1 MKRPTHKELSK
12 KIKTA
17 KKMVS
22 EGHVRVLNRAAM
34 VADAL
39 ELGYL
44 FEDEFSEILS
54 ELIDNTEPEH
64 YTGTKPP
71 QKSYE
76 IDILGLE
83 LFAFRVKSDILDPV
97 IYYKFCIKNNYCYVI
112 SLHKDRG
119 AI

>member
-12 KIKTA
+12 RIKTA
-17 KKMVS
+17 KKIVS
-22 EGHVRVLNRAAM
+22 EGHVRVLNRDAM
-34 VADAL
+34 IADAL

-54 ELIDNTEPEH
+54 DLLNNTDPEH

-76 IDILGLE
+76 TDIRGLE
-83 LFAFRVKSDILDPV
+83 LFAFRVKSGILDPV
-97 IYYKFCIKNNYCYVI
+97 VI
-112 SLHKDRG
+112 LWQL
-119 AI
+119 